1 MAEDKLY
8 RVALREALA
17 EEMARDD
24 SVFLIGEDI
33 GKFGGAYRVTDG
45 LLDRFGPDRVVDT
58 PIAEEAIIGTAI
70 GSAMLGLRPVVEMM
84 TINFSL
90 IAYDQIVN
98 NAAKIRYMF
107 GGEAKVPMVIR
118 MPGGA
123 GHQLSAQHS
132 HSFEVLYG
140 LIPGLLVVAPTTPE
154 DAKGMLKSAIRS
166 DNPVMFLES
175 LSLYNVKGDVPAGD
189 YTTPLGKA
197 ALRRTG
203 SDITIVG
210 VSRMA
215 VLANEAAKQLEE
227 EDIDAEVIDLRSI
240 RPIDWAPI
248 VESVRRTSRCLV
260 KKGEVI
266 AEVESDKAT
275 FDLESE
281 ADGVL
286 DIIVQ
291 QGVPAKIGAPIARIG
306 AAGEAPAAT
315 PAPKEAAPKVEA
327 AKAEK
332 PKPDSEAPAP
342 PPPSEQARPTPLPP
356 APKGAGTPED
366 DGAPRVAGSPE
377 VKASPLAKRLAAEL
391 GVNLAMVQGSG
402 PEGRIVK
409 EDVQAAAG
417 NRTAPPPASRVP
429 PRMAGRPGP
438 DVEVVEP
445 TRMQA
450 TIARRM
456 AEAKSTV
463 PEFTVTVEARVDLA
477 VSMRQQL
484 KDSVP
489 GADKVT
495 MTDFLVRACALA
507 LRKFPEVN
515 SSWADG
521 KFQRKRRISIGL
533 AVAPSQGMGLLVPVV
548 HDADLKDLI
557 QISIES
563 RQVIERARSGR
574 PAEGDLSGATFS
586 ISNLGMFGVDEF
598 TAIINPPEAAILAVG
613 AIKDV
618 PVVEG
623 GRIVP
628 GKVMRMTLS
637 VDHRVFYGATAAQF
651 MAEVKRLIENPV
663 TLVVPATQ

>member
-1 MAEDKLY
+1 MADVNMPKLSDTM
-8 RVALREALA
+8 
-17 EEMARDD
+17 EE
-24 SVFLIGEDI
+24 G
-33 GKFGGAYRVTDG
+33 
-45 LLDRFGPDRVVDT
+45 
-58 PIAEEAIIGTAI
+58 
-70 GSAMLGLRPVVEMM
+70 
-84 TINFSL
+84 
-90 IAYDQIVN
+90 
-98 NAAKIRYMF
+98 
-107 GGEAKVPMVIR
+107 
-118 MPGGA
+118 
-123 GHQLSAQHS
+123 
-132 HSFEVLYG
+132 
-140 LIPGLLVVAPTTPE
+140 
-154 DAKGMLKSAIRS
+154 
-166 DNPVMFLES
+166 
-175 LSLYNVKGDVPAGD
+175 
-189 YTTPLGKA
+189 
-197 ALRRTG
+197 
-203 SDITIVG
+203 TIVEWKKKSG
-210 VSRMA
+210 
-215 VLANEAAKQLEE
+215 
-227 EDIDAEVIDLRSI
+227 D
-240 RPIDWAPI
+240 P
-248 VESVRRTSRCLV
+248 V
-260 KKGEVI
+260 KKGDVI

-281 ADGVL
+281 SDGVL
-286 DIIVQ
+286 DIIVP

-306 AAGEAPAAT
+306 APGEAPAAR
-315 PAPKEAAPKVEA
+315 PAPNEAAPKEA

-332 PKPDSEAPAP
+332 PKAEPEAPPAS
-342 PPPSEQARPTPLPP
+342 PPPSPKPGAQQPARATPDGNG
-356 APKGAGTPED
+356 AAAGT
-366 DGAPRVAGSPE
+366 AE

-409 EDVQAAAG
+409 EDVQAAAAG
-417 NRTAPPPASRVP
+417 KTAPQRVP
-429 PRMAGRPGP
+429 APTISRPSGP

-456 AEAKSTV
+456 AEAKTTV
-463 PEFTVTVEARVDLA
+463 PEFNITVEARVDLA

-489 GADKVT
+489 AADKVT
-495 MTDFLVRACALA
+495 MTDFLVRACALV

-515 SSWADG
+515 SSWVDG
-521 KFQRKRRISIGL
+521 RFQRKRRISIGL

-586 ISNLGMFGVDEF
+586 ISNLGMYGVDEF
-598 TAIINPPEAAILAVG
+598 VAIINPPEAAILAVG
-613 AIKDV
+613 AIKEV
-618 PVVEG
+618 PVVDA